1 MNRRAFDPSDAWLA
15 APSGQKASRILPAR
29 ASRRTPPRL
38 PWASRPRPA
47 RTPSLHAGGHR
58 TETLR
63 VCLLAP
69 EFLPVRGGVGT
80 YSVGLVRE
88 LSRIADVTVLTLTR
102 RQGSAVYG
110 RAEMEA
116 AVDHRARVLPIADAR
131 DTFVYNARFQIALL
145 RQLPSFVHTERIEVV
160 HSQHAHMP
168 DLLAGPMTSGPPIV
182 RTVHSTIAGQREAI
196 RIFESL
202 GQSPDVTE
210 RWQLAIEPFLRTAE
224 WSTLHRPGLLFPVCQ
239 FAADHL
245 VDLGIDRRRMRVIH
259 NGVDSERFQPGSP
272 AGASTASEARRPTV
286 LFVGRF
292 TMVKGIGTLMQAVP
306 RVVQAVPEVVFQFTG
321 ALPPQLDQW
330 FSLPPELRRHLEFLG
345 YVPDS
350 SLPTLYRSAT
360 VAVAP
365 SLLDWFPFSVLE
377 AMAAGAAIVTSRVGG
392 IPEAITAGEDGLL
405 VEPGSSEQLADAVID
420 LLQDPS
426 RRARLASHARRRAT
440 TEFSWQRTARATHD
454 GYREALALGP
464 VPSGVP

>member
-1 MNRRAFDPSDAWLA
+1 ME
-15 APSGQKASRILPAR
+15 
-29 ASRRTPPRL
+29 TP
-38 PWASRPRPA
+38 
-47 RTPSLHAGGHR
+47 
-58 TETLR
+58 R

-80 YSVGLVRE
+80 YSVGLVQE

-102 RQGSAVYG
+102 RQGSVVYG

-116 AVDHRARVLPIADAR
+116 AVEHRARVYPIAEAR
-131 DTFVYNARFQIALL
+131 DTFVYNARFQLALL
-145 RQLPSFVHTERIEVV
+145 RRLPRFARTERIDVI

-168 DLLAGPMTSGPPIV
+168 DLLAGPMTSGPVIV

-210 RWQLAIEPFLRTAE
+210 RWQLAIEPFLRAAE
-224 WSTLHRPGLLFPVCQ
+224 WSTLHRRGLLFPVCH

-245 VDLGIDRRRMRVIH
+245 VELGIDRKRMRVIH
-259 NGVDSERFQPGSP
+259 NGVDSSRFQPGVP
-272 AGASTASEARRPTV
+272 ASATAVPENRGPTV

-306 RVVQAVPEVVFQFTG
+306 RVIRAVPEVMFQFTG
-321 ALPPQLDQW
+321 ALPPQLNQW
-330 FSLPPELRRHLEFLG
+330 FSLPPELRRHLQFLG
-345 YVPDS
+345 YVPEA
-350 SLPTLYRSAT
+350 SLPALYRNAT

-377 AMAAGAAIVTSRVGG
+377 AMAAGAPIVTSRVGG
-392 IPEAITAGEDGLL
+392 IPEAITDGEDGIL
-405 VEPGSSEQLADAVID
+405 VDPGAPELLADAIVG
-420 LLQDPS
+420 LLCDPG
-426 RRARLASHARRRAT
+426 RRAKLGSHARGRAT
-440 TEFSWQRTARATHD
+440 TEFTWQRTARATYE
-454 GYREALALGP
+454 GYREALD
-464 VPSGVP
+464 SGGTPRVS